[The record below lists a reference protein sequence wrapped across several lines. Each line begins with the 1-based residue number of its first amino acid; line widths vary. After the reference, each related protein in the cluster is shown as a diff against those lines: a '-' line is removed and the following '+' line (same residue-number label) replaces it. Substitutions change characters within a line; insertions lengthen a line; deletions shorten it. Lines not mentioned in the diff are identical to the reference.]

1 MAKTIS
7 SPEGLLEGLWIYYDV
22 NITVGRIVG
31 GVPFNEKMIEGWIK
45 AKHPDETVHAAL
57 IEETKESVDQA
68 RDESEKATWVGF
80 KKDDDY
86 GLYIEGRQ
94 VKAMLKESASVLRV
108 RFDIAAFKSKVAE
121 RLYVTDQKIYLGVS
135 EPTGSDERPIHV
147 VTPMG
152 PRSALKKSDYVE
164 DAELSF
170 TVKALDEPLKTTKE
184 KNRVLPSAYVPAL
197 LEYASENGLGADRS
211 QENGKFTVDSIEERR

>member
-7 SPEGLLEGLWIYYDV
+7 SPDVLTDGLWIYYDV
-22 NITVGRIVG
+22 NITVGRLVG
-31 GVPFNEKMIEGWIK
+31 GVPFAEKMIEGWIK
-45 AKHPDETVHAAL
+45 AKHPDEAQHAAV
-57 IEETKESVDQA
+57 IEETKEAMDQK
-68 RDESEKATWVGF
+68 RDDAEKSTWVGF
-80 KKDDDY
+80 KKDDR

-94 VKAMLKESASVLRV
+94 VKAMLKEAASVLRV
-108 RFDIAAFKSKVAE
+108 RLDIAGFKSKVAE
-121 RLYVTDQKIYLGVS
+121 RLYVTDQRIYLGAFQ
-135 EPTGSDERPIHV
+135 PTGSDERPIHV
-147 VTPMG
+147 YTPMG

-164 DAELSF
+164 DAKLAF
-170 TVKALDEPLKTTKE
+170 TVKALDEPLKTTRE